1 MKSRYLVG
9 IGNYS
14 MGDDGIGLRIAEHIA
29 QAKLNSDFD
38 VIEIG
43 NHGLDLL
50 SYLNED
56 VVEAVHSAYEGVR
69 LIDELLRDGIK
80 EEKLVAPT
88 KFGTGS
94 GLTEVPRGILFHH
107 YSYDKDGICTGGDCI
122 IPTNQNHANIQRDF
136 EALVPKML
144 ADGRS
149 EKEMELHLE
158 MLVRAYDP
166 CISCSTHYL
175 DVQFKK

>member
-1 MKSRYLVG
+1 MKRRYLVG

-56 VVEAVHSAYEGVR
+56 VEKMLWVDCVPTGRAPGETIFFAPEDVESVKKLSGSEGVSPTTHEGDMLQILNLAR
-69 LIDELLRDGIK
+69 SLGQHIPKIRVMGI
-80 EEKLVAPT
+80 EPEIVAPQMVLSKT
-88 KFGTGS
+88 LEARFPE
-94 GLTEVPRGILFHH
+94 LVNEAIRQI
-107 YSYDKDGICTGGDCI
+107 
-122 IPTNQNHANIQRDF
+122 RD
-136 EALVPKML
+136 E
-144 ADGRS
+144 S
-149 EKEMELHLE
+149 W
-158 MLVRAYDP
+158 
-166 CISCSTHYL
+166 
-175 DVQFKK
+175 